1 MEVNDEVSSAIFKF
15 YLEELSSMPFRVV
28 MCISQTD
35 FFVSGLPGYCT
46 AVMTTQVLTR
56 KTIGVWDLTLEA
68 GILAGNG
75 WGTASKEK
83 KTKCTSVVEQRL
95 FREFG
100 IGHFFFI
107 QIKEL

>member
-1 MEVNDEVSSAIFKF
+1 
-15 YLEELSSMPFRVV
+15 MPFRVV

-83 KTKCTSVVEQRL
+83 KTKKMHFSCGTTTFPGIWNWTFL
-95 FREFG
+95 FYSNKRI
-100 IGHFFFI
+100 IGV
-107 QIKEL
+107 